1 MWPLLFFIYIN
12 RVLFIFLQ
20 NPRQTPPSWVPDADA
35 QHCMGCHEQFTFVKR
50 RHHCRACGKVFCSK
64 CSSHFM
70 ALPQFGLD
78 RPVRVCNRCDL
89 LMNGTYDLSNHAT
102 SPTGTGSSSDNG
114 PEMATSPT
122 SGNTSRS
129 PTQWNRYYGMVSWFS
144 FLLFSHRYMF
154 YWYLKAE
161 RSLKNLSKKI
171 VGFQELKVDL
181 KIMGTC

>member
-1 MWPLLFFIYIN
+1 MYFIFENWPLSAWNFSFSVYI
-12 RVLFIFLQ
+12 LTSFLQ

-102 SPTGTGSSSDNG
+102 SPNGTGNSSDHG

-129 PTQWNRYYGMVSWFS
+129 PTQWNRYYGMVSWFF
-144 FLLFSHRYMF
+144 FLLFF
-154 YWYLKAE
+154 P
-161 RSLKNLSKKI
+161 
-171 VGFQELKVDL
+171 
-181 KIMGTC
+181 

>member
-1 MWPLLFFIYIN
+1 MEIWHEWLNLCNDFEKSRDWVTLDIYFIHENLPLPAWNLSSSVFTLTPFFT
-12 RVLFIFLQ
+12 FLQ

-129 PTQWNRYYGMVSWFS
+129 PTQWNRYYGMVSWFF
-144 FLLFSHRYMF
+144 FLLFF
-154 YWYLKAE
+154 P
-161 RSLKNLSKKI
+161 
-171 VGFQELKVDL
+171 
-181 KIMGTC
+181 